1 MLVLSRKVEQQI
13 QIGEGIVITI
23 LQVKG
28 NAVRIGI
35 EAPKDVRVLRGELEP
50 KNDDA
55 SLRKTSPIDP
65 TVRMVRITD
74 EERMMFVNP
83 SPNYASAERARPNV
97 TTERDEARNVD
108 RPTERVAERLIDR
121 SHDRLGERL
130 GEMPTGIMRRAGD
143 SPLRGL
149 MAARR

>member
-50 KNDDA
+50 KNDDRPLA
-55 SLRKTSPIDP
+55 RTAAVPSIH
-65 TVRMVRITD
+65 
-74 EERMMFVNP
+74 NP
-83 SPNYASAERARPNV
+83 SETEARTFSIVRRGPEFASVERTDRTRPNV
-97 TTERDEARNVD
+97 EHAEGDEM
-108 RPTERVAERLIDR
+108 ELRLTRR
-121 SHDRLGERL
+121 SS
-130 GEMPTGIMRRAGD
+130 MSA
-143 SPLRGL
+143 LRGFVL
-149 MAARR
+149 PRR